1 MTQICKDE
9 YVFEVDIEKTL
20 CYYKEQSPCECDFCR
35 NFYGQIKGKFPKL
48 EAFLSEFGIDIA
60 RPDELSL
67 PIEIENEGVYSGAAY
82 TVCGKIEK
90 MGMYEID
97 IQDRQ
102 FFSVVVTDGFV
113 APNRQNGEY
122 FTLSVEGFCLP
133 WELEEPFAQPKEN
146 TKFKWFWKNR
156 KNR

>member
-1 MTQICKDE
+1 MTKICKDE

-20 CYYKEQSPCECDFCR
+20 CYYQEQSPCECDFCQ

-48 EAFLSEFGIDIA
+48 EAFLSEFGVDIA

-67 PIEIENEGVYSGAAY
+67 PIEIEDKIAYTDAAY

-97 IQDRQ
+97 IQDQ
-102 FFSVVVTDGFV
+102 FFFSVVVTEGFA
-113 APNRQNGEY
+113 APNRQTGEY
-122 FTLSVEGFCLP
+122 FTLSVEGILLP
-133 WELEEPFAQPKEN
+133 WEWKTPFEFHQKN
-146 TKFKWFWKNR
+146 RKRKWFWKNR